1 MKRIFLL
8 TLIVSGLLALG
19 LPAGAVL
26 PVSAADQGGLGKQY
40 SRASAVN
47 AAMIVPGTGPTS
59 SDPSVSAS
67 RILKGNSFITLD
79 QPQDVGVGD
88 QFTISGHIRDLAGGP
103 INNATIHINLNGTFL
118 GNARSN
124 PAGYFVRK
132 FNSKKLSA
140 GTYAI
145 DAYFNGTRFLYRFGA
160 STHLTIDN
168 GVVGVQ
174 TIPAIPGITF
184 QMDGKLYVTGP
195 NGNLVIPVDESGVHR
210 LTVLL
215 NLYNNPSTRIEF
227 SRWLDGTVQPYLDI
241 QVPSN
246 SDFVEVGLNIYHQ
259 VGLAFVD
266 QAKFPVNAD
275 RVSQVTYRSA
285 QGDVFIVNNGDP
297 QWIPASR
304 VARLANG
311 LVPTSLLYSVISV
324 MTDGSNVVNSSQQ
337 QFYALPND
345 TWKISMLLY
354 SIHLS
359 ASDGLFNFPTGSS
372 INLVAPDG
380 TIKNYPLDL
389 AGTAEIHSLARGNYS
404 VQLVG
409 AAGLGS
415 KTPVALSRNQNVSI
429 KEISFLD
436 MAVLLVIGT
445 VLTLGL
451 LLYGRPQM
459 FNFLVRRNRPQ
470 VMAFEPA
477 LIEPDGENGLQ
488 IKEKGVRQD
497 DEFIK
502 WS

>member
-8 TLIVSGLLALG
+8 TLIFSGLLALG
-19 LPAGAVL
+19 LPVGAVV
-26 PVSAADQGGLGKQY
+26 PVSAAPQGGLGQQN
-40 SRASAVN
+40 SQPTAVN
-47 AAMIVPGTGPTS
+47 AAMIVPGSGPITTN
-59 SDPSVSAS
+59 PSVSAS
-67 RILKGNSFITLD
+67 RILKGSSFITLN
-79 QPQDVGVGD
+79 PLQDVGVGD
-88 QFTISGHIRDLAGGP
+88 QFTISGHIRDLVGGP
-103 INNATIHINLNGTFL
+103 INNATIHITLNGTLL
-118 GNARSN
+118 GDTRSN

-140 GTYAI
+140 GTYSIAA
-145 DAYFNGTRFLYRFGA
+145 DFNGTRFLYRSGA

-174 TIPAIPGITF
+174 TVPAISGVAF
-184 QMDGKLYVTGP
+184 QMDGKQYVTGP
-195 NGNLVIPVDESGVHR
+195 NGNVTIAVDTPGVHR

-215 NLYNNPSTRIEF
+215 NLYNNPSQRVEF
-227 SRWLDGTVQPYLDI
+227 SRWVDGTVKPYLDI
-241 QVPSN
+241 LVPSK
-246 SDFVEVGLNIYHQ
+246 SEFVEVGLNVYHQ
-259 VGLAFVD
+259 VGLTFVD
-266 QAKFPVNAD
+266 QAKFPVDAQ
-275 RVSQVTYRSA
+275 RVTQVTYRSA
-285 QGDVFIVNNGDP
+285 QGDVFVVKNGDP
-297 QWIPASR
+297 QWIPSTR
-304 VARLANG
+304 VAHLSNG
-311 LVPTSLLYSVISV
+311 LVQTPLLYSVISV
-324 MTDGSNVVNSSQQ
+324 MADGSNVVNSSQQ
-337 QFYALPND
+337 QFYALSDD

-354 SIHLS
+354 SIHMS

-389 AGTAEIHSLARGNYS
+389 AGSAEIHSLARGDYS
-404 VQLVG
+404 IQLVG
-409 AAGLGS
+409 AAGLSS
-415 KTPVALSRNQNVSI
+415 KTPVALSRNQNLSV

-436 MAVLLVIGT
+436 LVVLLVIGT

-488 IKEKGVRQD
+488 IKENGVRQD